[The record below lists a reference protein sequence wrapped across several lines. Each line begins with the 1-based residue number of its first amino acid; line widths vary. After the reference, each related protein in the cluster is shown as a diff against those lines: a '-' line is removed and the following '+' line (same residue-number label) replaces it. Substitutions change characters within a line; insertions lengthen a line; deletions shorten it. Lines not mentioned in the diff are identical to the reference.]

1 MTIAVVTGAAGGI
14 GKALNRTLGAIGH
27 TIAVV
32 DLEADRCAAEV
43 AALIAAGI
51 DAFAAPADIADARAV
66 EAMAAAV
73 LGRGD
78 VAIVINNAGKASA
91 PSFEAAASVEDW
103 HDAQAINLNGA
114 YYVARQFLPGMKAAR
129 AGVIVNIAST
139 NGFGAYGNP
148 AYSVAKAGLLH
159 LTRQLA
165 VEYGPFGIR
174 ALSIVPASVRTPAW
188 DHRLAKNPKL
198 FDEILQF
205 YPLRRIIEP
214 QDVANVVA
222 FAVSDAARAIT
233 GSELIVDCGALA
245 GNSLIADLITE
256 ADA

>member
-1 MTIAVVTGAAGGI
+1 MTIAVVTGGAGGI
-14 GKALNRTLGAIGH
+14 GRALNRTLGRLGP

-32 DLEADRCAAEV
+32 DLEPDRCASEV
-43 AALIAAGI
+43 AALAAEGI
-51 DAFAAPADIADARAV
+51 DAFAAPADIADASAV
-66 EAMAAAV
+66 DAMAKFV
-73 LGRGD
+73 LARGS
-78 VAIVINNAGKASA
+78 VAIVVNNAGKASA
-91 PSFEAAASVEDW
+91 PSFEAAASVADW
-103 HDAQAINLNGA
+103 HEAQSINLNGA

-174 ALSIVPASVRTPAW
+174 AVSVVPASVRTPAW
-188 DHRLAKNPKL
+188 DHRLAKNPAL
-198 FDEILQF
+198 FDEILKY
-205 YPLRRIIEP
+205 YPLRRIVEP

-222 FAVSDAARAIT
+222 FAVSDGARAIS

-245 GNSLIADLITE
+245 GNSQISDLITE
-256 ADA
+256 ADK

>member
-1 MTIAVVTGAAGGI
+1 MSIAVVTGAAGGI
-14 GKALNRTLGAIGH
+14 GRALNRTLGRQGH
-27 TIAVV
+27 TVAVV

-43 AALIAAGI
+43 ASLAAEGI
-51 DAFAAPADIADARAV
+51 DAFAAPADIADAGAV
-66 EAMAAAV
+66 EAMARIVLARGAV
-73 LGRGD
+73 A
-78 VAIVINNAGKASA
+78 VVVNNAGRASA
-91 PSFEAAASVEDW
+91 PSFEAASGVADW
-103 HDAQAINLNGA
+103 HEAQSVNLNGA
-114 YYVARQFLPGMKAAR
+114 YYVARQFLPGMKAATS
-129 AGVIVNIAST
+129 GVIVNIAST

-159 LTRQLA
+159 FTRQLA

-174 ALSIVPASVRTPAW
+174 AVSVVPASVRTPAW

-198 FDEILQF
+198 FDEILKF
-205 YPLRRIIEP
+205 YPLRRIVEP

-222 FAVSDAARAIT
+222 FAVSDAARAIS
-233 GSELIVDCGALA
+233 GSELVVDCGALA